1 MSLDTRIF
9 HKRYSSSSDNLNP
22 KSAKKEKLKEAFKLI
37 FYATGIYASFIL
49 YGGFQEYLS
58 KQATFGLQ
66 RKVFDYPTFSLFIQ
80 GISNLVAA
88 YIGTLI
94 YVLFFLPRS
103 FYQTS
108 SALVMLVTRE
118 RLVGSVSPFSYIF
131 SSLSQMTALFLS
143 YYALDY
149 IDYPTQILAKSSKPI
164 PVMLM
169 GVVILGRRYTLLK
182 YLTVFLITGGIGAF
196 MREQDRYTYAQT
208 HVHNYFGITLVLLSL
223 LLDGVTGSLQDYHI
237 KRYRPSANHL
247 NFWTS
252 FWIAFTSLFVFLSQG
267 EFLPSLQFCVEFPS
281 VLLLVAAQA
290 ICNSIGQFFI
300 FRILRQFGPLT
311 LSVITTSRKFFS
323 ILVSIIWFNH
333 LLSLKQWMAL
343 TIVFVGL
350 SIDIFSKSQEKRG

>member
-88 YIGTLI
+88 YI
-94 YVLFFLPRS
+94 
-103 FYQTS
+103 
-108 SALVMLVTRE
+108 VMLVTRE